1 MDKKEINKIIT
12 EQIIGMWENNILHE
26 NGYEGIV
33 GWLEDGDALINAGYN
48 EAEAAEIMSKIKII
62 QDRIDDLS
70 WILDTTKYEE
80 D

>member
-33 GWLEDGDALINAGYN
+33 GWLEDGDALINAGYS
-48 EAEAAEIMSKIKII
+48 EVEVAEIMVRIKAI

>member
-33 GWLEDGDALINAGYN
+33 GWLEDGDALINAGYT
-48 EAEAAEIMSKIKII
+48 EEETEQIMAVVRRI
-62 QDRIDDLS
+62 QNRVDDLS

-80 D
+80 E